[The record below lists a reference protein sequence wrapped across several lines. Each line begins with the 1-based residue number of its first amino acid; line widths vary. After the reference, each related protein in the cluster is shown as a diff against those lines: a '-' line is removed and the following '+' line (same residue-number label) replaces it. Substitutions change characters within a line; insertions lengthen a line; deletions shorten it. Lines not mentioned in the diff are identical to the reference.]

1 MARFRFGAAV
11 AVAAGA
17 LLVLSGCF
25 APIVQTPPTQTD
37 EPTGGAPAGWAEFEH
52 CDGAPEDP
60 WVWVDGFPSEAF
72 EAAGV
77 VPVCGDT
84 WIEDD
89 GENFVNVTHGAV
101 TEADIDA
108 IGAALEGMGYQALVD
123 DFVPVAEGATPE
135 YVGARDYYLDGDF
148 EGDFT
153 RLAIEIYSNGG
164 AGTPTYVAYF
174 DYLSPLTRALN

>member
-1 MARFRFGAAV
+1 MARSRSVRAV
-11 AVAAGA
+11 VVAAGA
-17 LLVLSGCF
+17 LLLLSGCF
-25 APIVQTPPTQTD
+25 GPLLPLPPTQTD
-37 EPTGGAPAGWAEFEH
+37 GPTSGAPAGWSEFEH

-60 WVWVDGFPSEAF
+60 WVWVDGFPADAF

-77 VPVCGDT
+77 EPFCGDT

-89 GENFVNVTHGAV
+89 GENFVNVTNGAV
-101 TEADIDA
+101 TEADLDA
-108 IGAALEGMGYQALVD
+108 IGTALEGMGYQALVD
-123 DFVPVAEGATPE
+123 DFVPVAEGATPA
-135 YVGARDYYLDGDF
+135 YVGARDYYLAGDF

-164 AGTPTYVAYF
+164 PGTPTYVAYF